1 MIQLNAVCVVV
12 VCILSTA
19 SPTLNN
25 PRAPELNLDPVYADF
40 TSFGK
45 GNTLVESALEAKM
58 GGNEPAESSAKT
70 LGLLSGS
77 GSFESRSDTGLD
89 LPKGSSAGTSE
100 YGGINKG
107 FNGGFVGSSNVRSA
121 ENLGS
126 SAFTNLRG
134 QHMGSG
140 VIRGR
145 SSAGSHR

>member
-1 MIQLNAVCVVV
+1 MIQLNVVCVVV
-12 VCILSTA
+12 VCMLSTA

-89 LPKGSSAGTSE
+89 LPKGSSAGTSGKLGLFLCTSITKLVYCKLCE
-100 YGGINKG
+100 GI
-107 FNGGFVGSSNVRSA
+107 
-121 ENLGS
+121 
-126 SAFTNLRG
+126 
-134 QHMGSG
+134 
-140 VIRGR
+140 VIRLNGNE
-145 SSAGSHR
+145 